1 MRLLVDQNLAR
12 RVAAALRAAG
22 HDAVHVA
29 ERGLAAAD
37 DDDILALAVAERRV
51 VISEDADF
59 GALLARSGD
68 RVPSFVL
75 LRTAEPL
82 SPDDQAALLVAN
94 LPRVEDDLEA
104 GAIVAF
110 RRGRLRVRRLPI
122 APPP

>member
-1 MRLLVDQNLAR
+1 M
-12 RVAAALRAAG
+12 AAALRAAG
-22 HDAVHVA
+22 HDAIHVA
-29 ERGLAAAD
+29 DRGLAAAD
-37 DDDILALAVAERRV
+37 DDEILALAVAERRV

-94 LPRVEDDLEA
+94 LPAVEDDLEP
-104 GAIVAF
+104 GAVVAF